1 MVLAGFFFWN
11 PGSDL
16 QKSLEGLFRSL
27 LHSILEQCPHYIPH
41 VLPKTWKKA
50 RAGSWQAQSD
60 IDIPAKEIRTAFDQ
74 LVRNKALYQD
84 HCFCLFID
92 GLDEYQER
100 PNHDRREMV
109 ELLCSWARDS
119 GVKLCVSSREDNVF
133 MNSFSADRRFRLHE
147 LTKHDMRR
155 YVRHRLAH
163 LTEGES
169 KDRLIDA
176 IPERAQGIFLWVS
189 VVTKSMRDELENG
202 ASAESLFNMLETLP
216 EELHALF
223 SYLLQSLNELCRRRA
238 YRTLKML
245 LLSKEIRVDFT
256 AFGYSFFETYE
267 IDQEFAIREQ
277 FQTQAATLRGDSN
290 FTASRN
296 RQGEKQ
302 LNGWCKGLL
311 EVLPERSFRPAL
323 VDYTHRSVAEFLA
336 LDTVKSEM
344 ERYNSGFDSANAVSQ
359 LFLAAQSHFPDAN
372 DLEAV
377 RSRPYQYAEL
387 MEYRHE
393 TGMDSTPPFTFLEC
407 LASLRRLDQLE
418 FVYGRVL
425 SLVHLPRGVSAL
437 RFSRLHVDSSTK
449 RVEASVEIEHPLFI
463 AAVLGNCQYIMWK
476 LDKDPTIAKDC
487 DSMAILGYSLLCCGK
502 YNLGPG
508 HDFTRLQPDWNSTNS
523 LLEQGFIDPMSRSE
537 LQPHVWVYFAEYS
550 GMSLVREDIGSL
562 QSRNAY
568 DFNVSIWEHLL
579 ACEFLI
585 WLFPSQSPGVD
596 IGFFGKL
603 AESLLERN
611 AVSSTMHA
619 SVQVHYPDGEIH
631 SVEVHV
637 EVDTDGEKKKIELQ
651 GHYKRDQNPLL
662 IGPPKL
668 RFRDT
673 SEWEVEDS
681 GQRYKEF
688 SFRSWIEY
696 CTYQELPNKDNI
708 LRLLD
713 RNAGVVTNAEEV
725 HTVSLKEAVKE
736 GTTNSP
742 ISASEGKF
750 RVSRSKDGEVESVP
764 GSISAIATRE
774 SYSPPSIFGM

>member
-1 MVLAGFFFWN
+1 
-11 PGSDL
+11 
-16 QKSLEGLFRSL
+16 
-27 LHSILEQCPHYIPH
+27 
-41 VLPKTWKKA
+41 
-50 RAGSWQAQSD
+50 
-60 IDIPAKEIRTAFDQ
+60 
-74 LVRNKALYQD
+74 
-84 HCFCLFID
+84 
-92 GLDEYQER
+92 
-100 PNHDRREMV
+100 
-109 ELLCSWARDS
+109 
-119 GVKLCVSSREDNVF
+119 

-155 YVRHRLAH
+155 YVRHKLAH
-163 LTEGES
+163 LTQGES

-223 SYLLQSLNELCRRRA
+223 SYLLQSLNELYRRRA

-311 EVLPERSFRPAL
+311 EVLPEQSFRPAL

-359 LFLAAQSHFPDAN
+359 FFLAAQSHFPDAN

-407 LASLRRLDQLE
+407 LASLRRLDQWE
-418 FVYGRVL
+418 YVYGGRL
-425 SLVHLPRGVSAL
+425 SFVHLPRGLPAL
-437 RFSRLHVDSSTK
+437 RFSRLYIDSSTP
-449 RVEASVEIEHPLFI
+449 RVESSVGIEHPLFI

-502 YNLGPG
+502 YDMSPG
-508 HDFTRLQPDWNSTNS
+508 HDFTWLQPDWNTTNS
-523 LLEQGFIDPMSRSE
+523 LLEQGVIDPMSRSE
-537 LQPHVWVYFAEYS
+537 LQPHVWVSCAESS
-550 GMSLVREDIGSL
+550 GMSLEREDIGLL

-611 AVSSTMHA
+611 AINSTMKA
-619 SVQVHYPDGEIH
+619 SVQIPYRDSAVQ

-637 EVDTDGEKKKIELQ
+637 EVDSIHGEKKKFELR
-651 GHYKRDQNPLL
+651 GFYWRDHPNPLL
-662 IGPPKL
+662 GPPKL

-673 SEWEVEDS
+673 SEWEVKDN
-681 GQRYKEF
+681 GRRYKGF

-696 CTYQELPNKDNI
+696 FTYEELPNKDNI

-764 GSISAIATRE
+764 GSISSIATRA
-774 SYSPPSIFGM
+774 SYSPSSIFGMCHFTLLA